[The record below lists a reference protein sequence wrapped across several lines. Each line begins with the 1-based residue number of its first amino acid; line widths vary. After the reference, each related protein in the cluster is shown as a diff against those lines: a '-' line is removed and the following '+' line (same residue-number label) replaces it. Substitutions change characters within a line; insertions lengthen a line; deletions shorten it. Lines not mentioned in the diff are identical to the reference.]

1 MLIMLDSSIL
11 EVLFLRA
18 LLIKTMNSSIYFLF
32 LFLQSKLSQPQM
44 HIVSDLEGMGL
55 RHFVYMIQVVLVRVF
70 ICKSQS
76 IDVTSPYY
84 IFRCFSAF
92 PG

>member
-1 MLIMLDSSIL
+1 M
-11 EVLFLRA
+11 
-18 LLIKTMNSSIYFLF
+18 KTINSSIYFLF

-76 IDVTSPYY
+76 TMLHLLIIFSDVFLPSPDDLLVNLNES
-84 IFRCFSAF
+84 REVSRTLL
-92 PG
+92 